1 MTQIYKVF
9 SNNWVFYL
17 KEDFSQGYNWDSF
30 TIVSNMNSFIE
41 LMRLSVLNKIP
52 NKVYK
57 NKIIFFSQE
66 IKNDWLRIIN
76 SFSFIEAAGGLVRR
90 SNKEL
95 LFILKNGK
103 WDLPKGKID
112 FGENPE
118 QAAIREV
125 KEETGLLYLEVI
137 NFISET
143 YHLYNDKCIILK
155 KTFWFLMKTNDFAEL
170 IPQKEEGITDLK
182 WFPENKTP
190 KTYNSINDVIK

>member
-1 MTQIYKVF
+1 
-9 SNNWVFYL
+9 
-17 KEDFSQGYNWDSF
+17 
-30 TIVSNMNSFIE
+30 
-41 LMRLSVLNKIP
+41 MRLSVLNKIP

-137 NFISET
+137 NFVSET